1 MASLASMLS
10 GKSSASMSFLT
21 ASKSQ
26 GKDSSTE
33 DKKAVAVQPHELT
46 TATRLPDKRRLLGRV
61 VRVEQTDTVFTCYL
75 VCGPTRKQVI
85 QVEAWRELKQAA
97 AELLQEGMFVSL
109 TKVALSNAQAR
120 ENEIQLLRCAN
131 PGSF

>member
-85 QVEAWRELKQAA
+85 QEC
-97 AELLQEGMFVSL
+97 M
-109 TKVALSNAQAR
+109 
-120 ENEIQLLRCAN
+120 
-131 PGSF
+131 